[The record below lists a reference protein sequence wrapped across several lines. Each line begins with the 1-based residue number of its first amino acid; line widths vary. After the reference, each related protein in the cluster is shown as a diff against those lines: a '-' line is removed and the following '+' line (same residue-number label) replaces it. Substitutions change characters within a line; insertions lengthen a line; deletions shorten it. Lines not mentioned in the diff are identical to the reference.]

1 MTATYATENIVDNDL
16 MWLNDP
22 QITQAMWAELLT
34 PVHHSHSL
42 SDKAAYLQ
50 TGSSLSPVYYN
61 RMKLIQDIS
70 QGNEPAPDGSGMAF
84 DGRTDGRTAY
94 DRRDRAAYNAAR

>member
-1 MTATYATENIVDNDL
+1 
-16 MWLNDP
+16 
-22 QITQAMWAELLT
+22 
-34 PVHHSHSL
+34 
-42 SDKAAYLQ
+42 
-50 TGSSLSPVYYN
+50 
-61 RMKLIQDIS
+61 MKLIQDIS